1 MLWPIKPLSRF
12 AFLLVVAACVSGCSG
27 WVERQVDTAS
37 RAIDCAVLA
46 TAPTPATA
54 QTAHCGRHPAAR
66 G

>member
-1 MLWPIKPLSRF
+1 MQRLFKPLSRVL
-12 AFLLVVAACVSGCSG
+12 AMLAVAGCVSGCTG

-46 TAPTPATA
+46 ATDTPKTA
-54 QTAHCGRHPAAR
+54 QTAHCERHPAAR